1 LNESLNEPLNQ
12 DGWKRNLLVL
22 WIAQFI
28 AMIGMTGVIPFLPLY
43 VRELG
48 VSPDQ
53 TSLWSGFIIAAPFA
67 TAALL
72 TPLWGAMGDR
82 YGQKL
87 MVMRA
92 VAGLGLTVAAMGLA
106 TNVWVLF
113 VLRILQGAV
122 SGFIASTNAFVSSNT
137 PSDRAG
143 YALGTLQTSIS
154 AGAIV
159 GPLVG
164 GAISDAFGFQMVFF
178 VVGGLCTLSL
188 VTVYAGVREQPV
200 RSSGRSGRVL
210 KNLVYVRNDPT
221 LMRLLLILLIGQ
233 TGVVLTGPIFPY
245 YLEQLGAPSQNLGT
259 LAGMV
264 VSLVGLGTIASASW
278 WGKRSDRYGYAA
290 TMRITT
296 VIVAAGMLA
305 QVVVPSYEWIFP
317 IRGMIGLAVG
327 ALLPLSYSELTRRAP
342 VANRGGIMGLA
353 SSATLLGNLL
363 GPILCAGFASVI
375 PLQYIF
381 LVSASLIITVHV
393 MSRGVGRA

>member
-1 LNESLNEPLNQ
+1 
-12 DGWKRNLLVL
+12 
-22 WIAQFI
+22 
-28 AMIGMTGVIPFLPLY
+28 MIGMTGVIPFLPLY

-72 TPLWGAMGDR
+72 TPLWGSIGDR

-245 YLEQLGAPSQNLGT
+245 YLEQLGAPSQNLGP
-259 LAGMV
+259 LAGRV
-264 VSLVGLGTIASASW
+264 VRLVGLGTIASASWWGKRSDRSASPTMTHWQW

-327 ALLPLSYSELTRRAP
+327 ALLPLSFSELTRRAP

-363 GPILCAGFASVI
+363 GPILCAGFASVS

>member
-1 LNESLNEPLNQ
+1 MNESLNEPLNQ

-72 TPLWGAMGDR
+72 TPLWGSIGDR

-200 RSSGRSGRVL
+200 
-210 KNLVYVRNDPT
+210 DHP
-221 LMRLLLILLIGQ
+221 
-233 TGVVLTGPIFPY
+233 
-245 YLEQLGAPSQNLGT
+245 
-259 LAGMV
+259 
-264 VSLVGLGTIASASW
+264 
-278 WGKRSDRYGYAA
+278 AA
-290 TMRITT
+290 
-296 VIVAAGMLA
+296 
-305 QVVVPSYEWIFP
+305 
-317 IRGMIGLAVG
+317 AVG
-327 ALLPLSYSELTRRAP
+327 CSRTWSTS
-342 VANRGGIMGLA
+342 VM
-353 SSATLLGNLL
+353 TL
-363 GPILCAGFASVI
+363 
-375 PLQYIF
+375 
-381 LVSASLIITVHV
+381 
-393 MSRGVGRA
+393 R